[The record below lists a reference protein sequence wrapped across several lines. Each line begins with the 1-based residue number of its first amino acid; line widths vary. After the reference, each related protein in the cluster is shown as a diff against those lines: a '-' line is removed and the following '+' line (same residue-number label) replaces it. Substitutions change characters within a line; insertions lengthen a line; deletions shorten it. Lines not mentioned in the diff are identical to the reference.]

1 MQIVLILMALICEFI
16 LKYELTDIFR
26 LETVALESNIFKI
39 PFSYI
44 ISQHISK
51 YKTTNTMQTTAS
63 ETVTSCNNCQDRT
76 HTSVIHRSEKKKNF
90 TMVDNRLLRSSNLSL
105 KAIGLMVKV
114 LSFPDSWKY
123 SISGL
128 SAICKEGKSAVKS
141 TLDELKEWG
150 YLKVIKLKP
159 DQTQSGRIEYLYTF
173 YEYSDK
179 DTLKGNDIDG
189 FNTSAQEMEPSNSN
203 ETYQNNCEQDTEKLS
218 LDIQTAEIQFT
229 ENQGQINTENIILEK
244 EKLYNQNSIHQ
255 SSAVNENA
263 VEKVET
269 TNDGMM
275 EEYAKNQIEYTEL
288 VKNNIDFDS
297 FADWLKS
304 KVEAEEIVQIMV
316 RQICSNNPTEV
327 ICKNEYSREV
337 VKSTLLKADIEVL
350 ENAIEQINDIDC
362 IRNREKYL
370 VSTIFNEVNTKHFKE
385 NSIDRWA
392 ENAVARDF
400 GDQIV

>member
-1 MQIVLILMALICEFI
+1 
-16 LKYELTDIFR
+16 
-26 LETVALESNIFKI
+26 
-39 PFSYI
+39 
-44 ISQHISK
+44 
-51 YKTTNTMQTTAS
+51 
-63 ETVTSCNNCQDRT
+63 
-76 HTSVIHRSEKKKNF
+76 
-90 TMVDNRLLRSSNLSL
+90 MVDNRLLRSSNLSL

-159 DQTQSGRIEYLYTF
+159 DQTQSGRIEYFYTF

-297 FADWLKS
+297 FADWLQNKA
-304 KVEAEEIVQIMV
+304 EAEEIVQIMV

-337 VKSTLLKADIEVL
+337 VKSTLL
-350 ENAIEQINDIDC
+350 
-362 IRNREKYL
+362 
-370 VSTIFNEVNTKHFKE
+370 
-385 NSIDRWA
+385 
-392 ENAVARDF
+392 
-400 GDQIV
+400 

>member
-1 MQIVLILMALICEFI
+1 MKTVLFFLFSLFICR
-16 LKYELTDIFR
+16 LKYLF
-26 LETVALESNIFKI
+26 ESANKGFCDVVPEISFTPNYKFLPYFIIAHSYVMNKGQDSNSNFKVN
-39 PFSYI
+39 
-44 ISQHISK
+44 HI
-51 YKTTNTMQTTAS
+51 
-63 ETVTSCNNCQDRT
+63 
-76 HTSVIHRSEKKKNF
+76 EKSGNF
-90 TMVDNRLLRSSNLSL
+90 TCVPNHILRSKRLSL
-105 KAIGLMVKV
+105 KAKGFLCMI
-114 LSFPDSWKY
+114 LSLPPNWYF
-123 SISGL
+123 SISGIT
-128 SAICKEGKSAVKS
+128 AICKEGKSAVK
-141 TLDELKEWG
+141 TALAELEELG
-150 YLKVIKLKP
+150 YLSRSKLMP
-159 DQTQSGRIEYLYTF
+159 NNTNSGRIEHA
-173 YEYSDK
+173 YEFNELSEIDISDNNIKKK
-179 DTLKGNDIDG
+179 D
-189 FNTSAQEMEPSNSN
+189 SQEIEKQSSELQPTELQLSD
-203 ETYQNNCEQDTEKLS
+203 YQRE
-218 LDIQTAEIQFT
+218 
-229 ENQGQINTENIILEK
+229 INTGNIILEK
-244 EKLYNQNSIHQ
+244 EILYNQKSIHQ

-269 TNDGMM
+269 TDDGMI

-297 FADWLKS
+297 FADWLQS
-304 KVEAEEIVQIMV
+304 KAEAEEIVQIMV

-400 GDQIV
+400 GDQIF